1 MPRQTPRSVKKA
13 TPSKTRRKAHKIALV
28 LGGGGLKGFAHIG
41 VFRALEEL
49 GIEPTVVA
57 GTSIGALIGAAYA
70 RGMPV
75 SEMED
80 RARALKRRDLFRLNR
95 MGMLLE
101 RQHSPAI
108 YLEEP
113 LRNIAKAISTEKR
126 FDELKRTLLVNTVDI
141 QRGSQVVW
149 GLPGLRDVSVAD
161 AVYASCAL
169 PGFYPP
175 GAIGGRQ
182 CVDGGVLDNLPVSI
196 AGLGMDAVI
205 AVDTGSSDL
214 EPENDIATAGFASI
228 YVRAATTMMHAL
240 QLAPFATWTRP
251 PMILIRPKV
260 NHIGWFS
267 FSHTDDLLEAGYT
280 AAMEACKH
288 YEECISWGIGV
299 FPRRAMQ
306 ITVDRDKCIGCTL
319 CTALAPDVMAM
330 DAHGKAYPLTPVVE
344 WSPADGDFVHHCPT
358 YAIEATRLEMGGGTR
373 EEKTTV
379 DPTNEPTTKTGS

>member
-1 MPRQTPRSVKKA
+1 MPRQTPRSAKRLSPAK
-13 TPSKTRRKAHKIALV
+13 PRSKAHKIALV

-41 VFRALEEL
+41 VFKALKEL

-57 GTSIGALIGAAYA
+57 GTSIGALIAAAYS
-70 RGMPV
+70 RGMDI
-75 SEMED
+75 SEMTD

-108 YLEEP
+108 YLEDP
-113 LRNIAKAISTEKR
+113 LRSVVKSVATDKR
-126 FDELKRTLLVNTVDI
+126 FDQLKRTLLVNTVDI
-141 QRGSQVVW
+141 TRGSQIVW

-175 GAIGGRQ
+175 GLVGGRL

-196 AGLGMDAVI
+196 AGRGMDAVI

-240 QLAPFATWTRP
+240 QLAPFANWTRP

-267 FSHTDDLLEAGYT
+267 FSHTEELLEAGYT

-288 YEECISWGIGV
+288 YEECITWGIGV

-306 ITVDRDKCIGCTL
+306 IRVNRDKCIGCTL
-319 CTALAPDVMAM
+319 CAALAPDVMAM
-330 DAHGKAYPLTPVVE
+330 DAHQKAYPLTPVVE

-358 YAIEATRLEMGGGTR
+358 LAIEATRLDMATGR
-373 EEKTTV
+373 EGKTTV
-379 DPTNEPTTKTGS
+379 DPTSEPTTKTG

>member
-1 MPRQTPRSVKKA
+1 MPRQTPRSLKRASPVN
-13 TPSKTRRKAHKIALV
+13 PRRKARKIALV

-41 VFRALEEL
+41 VFRALKEL
-49 GIEPTVVA
+49 GIEPRVVA

-70 RGMPV
+70 RGMDV
-75 SEMED
+75 AEMTD

-108 YLEEP
+108 YLDEP
-113 LRNIAKAISTEKR
+113 LKNVVNSVAGEKR
-126 FDELKRTLLVNTVDI
+126 FDQLKRTLLVNTVDI
-141 QRGSQVVW
+141 QRGTQIVW

-175 GAIGGRQ
+175 GVINGRL

-196 AGLGMDAVI
+196 AGRGMDAVI

-280 AAMEACKH
+280 AAMDACKH
-288 YEECISWGIGV
+288 YEECITWGIGV

-306 ITVDRDKCIGCTL
+306 IKVDREKCIGCTL

-330 DAHGKAYPLTPVVE
+330 DSNHKAYPLTPVVE

-358 YAIEATRLEMGGGTR
+358 YAIEATRLEMGSDGRQG
-373 EEKTTV
+373 KPTV
-379 DPTNEPTTKTGS
+379 DPTSEPTTKAG

>member
-1 MPRQTPRSVKKA
+1 MTRQTPRSRNRLSPAK
-13 TPSKTRRKAHKIALV
+13 PQRKAHKIALV

-41 VFRALEEL
+41 VFRALKEL
-49 GIEPTVVA
+49 GIKPTVVA

-70 RGMPV
+70 RGMPI

-95 MGMLLE
+95 IGMLLE

-108 YLEEP
+108 YLDEP
-113 LRNIAKAISTEKR
+113 LRNVVRGVATEQR
-126 FDELKRTLLVNTVDI
+126 FDQLKTTLLVNTVDI
-141 QRGSQVVW
+141 ERGSQVVW
-149 GLPGLRDVSVAD
+149 GLPGLRDVSVVD

-175 GAIGGRQ
+175 GQIGGRL

-196 AGLGMDAVI
+196 AGRGMDAVI

-228 YVRAATTMMHAL
+228 YMRAATTMMHAL
-240 QLAPFATWTRP
+240 QLAPFSTWTRP

-267 FSHTDDLLEAGYT
+267 FSNTDELLEAGYT

-288 YEECISWGIGV
+288 YEECITWGIGV
-299 FPRRAMQ
+299 FPRRPMQ

-319 CTALAPDVMAM
+319 CTSLAPEIMAM
-330 DAHGKAYPLTPVVE
+330 DAHQKAYPLTPVVE

-358 YAIEATRLEMGGGTR
+358 LAIEATRLDAEAAPAAPP
-373 EEKTTV
+373 TV
-379 DPTNEPTTKTGS
+379 DPTREPTTRKTG

>member
-1 MPRQTPRSVKKA
+1 MPRPSPRILKRTTPAKS
-13 TPSKTRRKAHKIALV
+13 RRKAHKIALV

-57 GTSIGALIGAAYA
+57 GTSIGALIGSAYA
-70 RGMPV
+70 RGMSV
-75 SEMED
+75 KEMTD
-80 RARALKRRDLFRLNR
+80 RARALSRRDLFRLNR

-113 LRNIAKAISTEKR
+113 LRNIARSIATEQR
-126 FDELKRTLLVNTVDI
+126 FDQLKRTLLVNTVDI
-141 QRGSQVVW
+141 TRGSQVVW

-175 GAIGGRQ
+175 GMVGGRL

-196 AGLGMDAVI
+196 AGRGMDAVI

-267 FSHTDDLLEAGYT
+267 FSHTDELLEAGYT
-280 AAMEACKH
+280 AALEACKH
-288 YEECISWGIGV
+288 YEECITWGIGV

-306 ITVDRDKCIGCTL
+306 ITVDREKCIGCTL

-330 DAHGKAYPLTPVVE
+330 DSHQKAYPLTPVVE

-358 YAIEATRLEMGGGTR
+358 LAIAATRLEMGGGTQ

-379 DPTNEPTTKTGS
+379 DPTNEPTTKTG

>member
-1 MPRQTPRSVKKA
+1 MARQTPRSAKRLSPAK
-13 TPSKTRRKAHKIALV
+13 PRRKAHKIALV

-41 VFRALEEL
+41 VFRALKEL

-70 RGMPV
+70 RGMTL
-75 SEMED
+75 SEMTD

-95 MGMLLE
+95 IGMLLE

-113 LRNIAKAISTEKR
+113 LREVVKAVAGEKR
-126 FDELKRTLLVNTVDI
+126 FHELKKTLLVNTVDI
-141 QRGSQVVW
+141 ERGSQVVW
-149 GLPGLRDVSVAD
+149 GLPGLRDVSVID

-175 GAIGGRQ
+175 GRIGERL

-228 YVRAATTMMHAL
+228 YMRAATTMMHAL

-267 FSHTDDLLEAGYT
+267 FSNTDELLEAGYA

-288 YEECISWGIGV
+288 YEECITWGIGV

-306 ITVDRDKCIGCTL
+306 ITVNRQKCIGCTL
-319 CTALAPDVMAM
+319 CVALAPDLMAM
-330 DAHGKAYPLTPVVE
+330 DASQKAYPIASVVE

-358 YAIEATRLEMGGGTR
+358 LAISATRLDAEGT
-373 EEKTTV
+373 TTV
-379 DPTNEPTTKTGS
+379 DPTSEPTTKAS

>member
-1 MPRQTPRSVKKA
+1 MPRQTPRSLKRA
-13 TPSKTRRKAHKIALV
+13 SPSKPRHKAPRIALV

-41 VFRALEEL
+41 VFRALKEL

-70 RGMPV
+70 RGMDIP
-75 SEMED
+75 EMED

-101 RQHSPAI
+101 RQHSRAI
-108 YLEEP
+108 YLDEP
-113 LRNIAKAISTEKR
+113 LREVVKSVATEKR
-126 FDELKRTLLVNTVDI
+126 FDQLKRTLLVNTVDI
-141 QRGSQVVW
+141 QRGSQIVW
-149 GLPGLRDVSVAD
+149 GLPGLRDISVAD

-175 GAIGGRQ
+175 GEIKGRL

-196 AGLGMDAVI
+196 AGRGMDAVI

-240 QLAPFATWTRP
+240 QLAPFANWTRP

-267 FSHTDDLLEAGYT
+267 FSHTEELLEAGYK
-280 AAMEACKH
+280 AAMEACTH
-288 YEECISWGIGV
+288 YEECIAWGIGV
-299 FPRRAMQ
+299 FPRRAME

-330 DAHGKAYPLTPVVE
+330 DAQQKAYPLTPVVE

-358 YAIEATRLEMGGGTR
+358 FAIEATRLDMGSGHKG
-373 EEKTTV
+373 KTTI
-379 DPTNEPTTKTGS
+379 DPTSEPTTKTG

>member
-1 MPRQTPRSVKKA
+1 MARHSPRNLKRMSPAK
-13 TPSKTRRKAHKIALV
+13 PRRKAHKVALV

-41 VFRALEEL
+41 VFRALQEL
-49 GIEPTVVA
+49 GIDPVVVA

-75 SEMED
+75 SEMAD

-95 MGMLLE
+95 MGMILE

-113 LRNIAKAISTEKR
+113 LRQVVESVVAAKR
-126 FDELKRTLLVNTVDI
+126 FDQLKKTLLVNTVDI

-149 GLPGLRDVSVAD
+149 GLPGLRDVSLVD

-175 GAIGGRQ
+175 GNIDGRL
-182 CVDGGVLDNLPVSI
+182 CVDGGVIDNLPVSI
-196 AGLGMDAVI
+196 AGRGMDAVI

-214 EPENDIATAGFASI
+214 EPENDIATSGFASI
-228 YVRAATTMMHAL
+228 YMRAASTMMHAL
-240 QLAPFATWTRP
+240 QLAPFASWTRP

-267 FSHTDDLLEAGYT
+267 FAHTDELLEAGYK

-288 YEECISWGIGV
+288 YEECITWGIGV
-299 FPRRAMQ
+299 FPRRPMQ
-306 ITVDRDKCIGCTL
+306 ITVDRQKCIGCTL
-319 CTALAPDVMAM
+319 CAALAPDLMAM
-330 DAHGKAYPLTPVVE
+330 DASQKAYPLMPVVE

-358 YAIEATRLEMGGGTR
+358 LAIEATRLDLATG
-373 EEKTTV
+373 EEGKTTV
-379 DPTNEPTTKTGS
+379 DPTSEPTTKTG